1 MHANSPANSAPASSP
16 ARVAPAGS
24 PAPER
29 LTPRHRHQAATAT
42 VASAKR
48 TKAWNTGATSATV
61 ALTSTCWKPQ
71 NMQQASSR
79 EMARASMCVL
89 RVEGIGAL
97 SKGAPALPVASVHPL
112 ATLRAHAHIGKVH
125 TDAYTGPRYTLR
137 LLKQVPALLFL
148 SPHGPYDGGAVP
160 LQL

>member
-79 EMARASMCVL
+79 EMARASRWDL
-89 RVEGIGAL
+89 RVWGMGRCWCVSGTIDQGQ
-97 SKGAPALPVASVHPL
+97 
-112 ATLRAHAHIGKVH
+112 T
-125 TDAYTGPRYTLR
+125 
-137 LLKQVPALLFL
+137 QVPPLLRVNCSL
-148 SPHGPYDGGAVP
+148 P
-160 LQL
+160 